1 MTTRIN
7 DKLNKVKET
16 DKKNFNGL
24 ELKSLRGQWERERAV
39 WNFDKRGQ
47 NCRHF
52 NKSRLFSWKTC
63 N

>member
-24 ELKSLRGQWERERAV
+24 ELKSLRGQ
-39 WNFDKRGQ
+39 
-47 NCRHF
+47 
-52 NKSRLFSWKTC
+52 
-63 N
+63 